1 MNKMKEKERFNKLNK
16 SILLKLYI
24 EMNNLDLN
32 KSDPEILEILYNKL
46 KEVNVFLDNWEDKS
60 KIKEELKNHINEI
73 NKYSVKE
80 SDLSLINEEEYD
92 DNKTNTILELIL
104 NEFEVKYMRD
114 LVPRIKTELYI
125 LLLLII
131 LKIIETS

>member
-125 LLLLII
+125 LLLLI

>member
-32 KSDPEILEILYNKL
+32 KSDPKILEILYNKL

-125 LLLLII
+125 LLLII

>member
-1 MNKMKEKERFNKLNK
+1 MNIMKEKERFNKLNK

-24 EMNNLDLN
+24 EMNNLNLN

-125 LLLLII
+125 LLIII

>member
-1 MNKMKEKERFNKLNK
+1 MNIMKEKERFNKLNK

-32 KSDPEILEILYNKL
+32 KSDSEILEILYNKL

-125 LLLLII
+125 LLLII

>member
-1 MNKMKEKERFNKLNK
+1 MNIMKEKERFNKLNK

-32 KSDPEILEILYNKL
+32 KSDAEILEILYNKL

-125 LLLLII
+125 LLLII

>member
-1 MNKMKEKERFNKLNK
+1 MNIMKEKERFNKLNK

-125 LLLLII
+125 LLLII

>member
-125 LLLLII
+125 LLLII

>member
-46 KEVNVFLDNWEDKS
+46 KEMNVFLDNWEDKS

-125 LLLLII
+125 LLLII

>member
-32 KSDPEILEILYNKL
+32 KSDAEILEILYNKL

-125 LLLLII
+125 LLLII